1 MLLIICVGVFW
12 MWVMVN
18 KVRGAM
24 WDKRNIDRQAKQ
36 EDMELVET
44 DDKCGTR
51 ASLLEAVEDT
61 IEIV

>member
-1 MLLIICVGVFW
+1 
-12 MWVMVN
+12 MVN